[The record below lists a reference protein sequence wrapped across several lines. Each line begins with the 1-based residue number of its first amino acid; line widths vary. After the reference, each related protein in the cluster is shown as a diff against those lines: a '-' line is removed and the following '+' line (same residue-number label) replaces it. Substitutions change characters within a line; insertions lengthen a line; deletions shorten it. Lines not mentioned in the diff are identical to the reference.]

1 MYFSNQ
7 TSYDTLSFVWH
18 DLMSSEERSLFYLE
32 CYQHRSFI
40 IFKIFMIVPSYEAIY
55 LLMAHRVGVMDTDY
69 SFNSLLSLFR
79 GINNDV
85 VPLFRMFS
93 ENVLKLLL

>member
-1 MYFSNQ
+1 
-7 TSYDTLSFVWH
+7 
-18 DLMSSEERSLFYLE
+18 MSSEETSLFYLE

-40 IFKIFMIVPSYEAIY
+40 IFKIFMIVPSYDLYRRFHKAIY

-69 SFNSLLSLFR
+69 SFNSLFSLFR